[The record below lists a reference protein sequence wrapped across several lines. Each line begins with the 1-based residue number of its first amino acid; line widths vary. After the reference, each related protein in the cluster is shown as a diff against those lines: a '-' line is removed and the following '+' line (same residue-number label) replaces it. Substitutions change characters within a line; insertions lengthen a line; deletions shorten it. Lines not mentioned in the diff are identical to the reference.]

1 MAQTAIHTR
10 TAELGTLYE
19 KLDVTPRHVLT
30 VYAATADIFVVCG
43 TPGLENASDSLAFRL
58 PAGAAMEMKPAP
70 RGEIYVRS
78 SSAGQ
83 ISYWYS

>member
-10 TAELGTLYE
+10 TRAIGTVYE

-30 VYAATADIFVVCG
+30 VYAVDADIFVVCG
-43 TPGLENASDSLAFRL
+43 TSGLENAADSVAFML
-58 PAGAAMEMKPAP
+58 PTGAAMEMQPAP
-70 RGEIYVRS
+70 KGEIYVRAA
-78 SSAGQ
+78 SAGQ